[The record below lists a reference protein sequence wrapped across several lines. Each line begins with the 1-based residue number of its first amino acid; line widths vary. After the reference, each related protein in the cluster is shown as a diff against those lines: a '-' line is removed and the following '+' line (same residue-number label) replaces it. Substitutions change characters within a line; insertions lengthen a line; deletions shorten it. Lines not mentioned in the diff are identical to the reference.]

1 MNYYLGMDFGT
12 SGARSGVIDDHHVV
26 IWEQQVSYADPA
38 SQTPQDWRNALYQL
52 LRGLP
57 DSLVDNLS
65 GIAIDGTS
73 ATVLM
78 CDEHL
83 TPLHQA
89 LLYRDDRA
97 QQQVSQLKNIAPHN
111 HTVCSATSGL
121 AKFLWMTQQPDYAQA
136 AHFMHQADWLTAL
149 ISGQAGIS
157 DYHNALKS
165 GYDVETLQWPE
176 WVLTL
181 PHAHLLPA
189 VQPPGTAIGRIRA
202 DFATHFGI
210 NPNCMVHTGTTDSIA
225 AYIASATPDIGS
237 GVTSLGTT
245 LVLKQLSHVRIDN
258 AELGIYSHRYGDLW
272 LVGGASNSG
281 AGVLRHF
288 FSDAQLVTLSA
299 AIDPS
304 RDSPLDY
311 YPLTQTGERFP
322 VNDPQL
328 VPRIAPRP
336 DSDAEFLHGL
346 LQGLARIEMQ
356 GYGKLAEL
364 GAAPLQ
370 RVVTNGGGAT
380 NDVWRQI
387 RERMLG
393 VPVSVAQHAEA
404 ACGVARLST
413 PDFHFPSP

>member
-1 MNYYLGMDFGT
+1 MNYYLGLDFGT
-12 SGARSGVIDDHHVV
+12 SGARGGVIDDGHAVV
-26 IWEQQVSYADPA
+26 WEQQVGYANPA
-38 SQTPQDWRNALYQL
+38 SQTPQDWRNALHQL

-57 DSLVDNLS
+57 GAIVGNLS

-83 TPLHQA
+83 TPLHQT
-89 LLYRDDRA
+89 LLYRDHRA
-97 QQQVSQLKNIAPHN
+97 QQQVSQLKNMALDN

-121 AKFLWMTQQPDYAQA
+121 AKFLWMTQQLDCTHS

-157 DYHNALKS
+157 DYHNALKT
-165 GYDVETLQWPE
+165 GYDVEKLQWPD

-181 PHAHLLPA
+181 PLAHLLPT
-189 VQPPGTAIGRIRA
+189 VLPPGTAIGRVSA
-202 DFATHFGI
+202 DIATHFGI
-210 NPNCMVHTGTTDSIA
+210 NPDCIVHTGTTDSIA
-225 AYIASATPDIGS
+225 AYIASATQQIGS

-245 LVLKQLSHVRIDN
+245 LVLKQLSDVRIDS

-272 LVGGASNSG
+272 LVGGASNAG

-288 FSDAQLVTLSA
+288 FNDAQLAALSA
-299 AIDPS
+299 TIDPTE
-304 RDSPLDY
+304 DSPLDY

-328 VPRIAPRP
+328 APRITPRP
-336 DSDAEFLHGL
+336 ESDTEFLHGL
-346 LQGLARIEMQ
+346 LQGLTRIEMQ
-356 GYGKLAEL
+356 GYSKLAAL

-370 RVVTNGGGAT
+370 RVVTNGGGAI

-387 RERMLG
+387 RERILG
-393 VPVSVAQHAEA
+393 VPVSVAQHSEA

-413 PDFHFPSP
+413 PDFRFPSR